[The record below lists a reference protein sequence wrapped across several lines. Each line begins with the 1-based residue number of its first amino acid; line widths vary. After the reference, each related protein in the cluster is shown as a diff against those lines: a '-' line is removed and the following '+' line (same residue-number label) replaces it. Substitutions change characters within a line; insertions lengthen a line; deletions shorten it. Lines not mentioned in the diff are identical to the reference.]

1 MSSEKQYRRYA
12 AASLDVSARGQNLAD
27 ETRVL
32 IVAEAWLDLAEQTT
46 PIVERESGEAH
57 RVIEHHLSKMTSPR
71 HVPADAAPL
80 L

>member
-1 MSSEKQYRRYA
+1 
-12 AASLDVSARGQNLAD
+12 
-27 ETRVL
+27 VL

-71 HVPADAAPL
+71 HVPANAAPL
-80 L
+80 A